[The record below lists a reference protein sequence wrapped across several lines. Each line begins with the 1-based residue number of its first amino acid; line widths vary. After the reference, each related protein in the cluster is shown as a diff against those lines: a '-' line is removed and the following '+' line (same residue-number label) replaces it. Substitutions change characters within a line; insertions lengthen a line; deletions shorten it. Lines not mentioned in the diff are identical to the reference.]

1 MLDREWKARSQLP
14 QPRSSPPATSAQKQH
29 AAATPS
35 SADTPPSSQPPN
47 PSQSHHSQQ
56 QQQQQDQDQSN
67 SSQHPGRSTTPA
79 DPGDTADD
87 MEVDIG
93 GTPEPDPMPQETVR
107 DAESDEIV
115 RKVERMATK
124 WDGLEDLG
132 WAADLTPVRP
142 SLPIV
147 YLTLFS
153 TGKME
158 TIRLF

>member
-1 MLDREWKARSQLP
+1 
-14 QPRSSPPATSAQKQH
+14 
-29 AAATPS
+29 
-35 SADTPPSSQPPN
+35 
-47 PSQSHHSQQ
+47 
-56 QQQQQDQDQSN
+56 
-67 SSQHPGRSTTPA
+67 
-79 DPGDTADD
+79 

-107 DAESDEIV
+107 DTESDEIV

-142 SLPIV
+142 CLPIV

-153 TGKME
+153 TGKNGNN
-158 TIRLF
+158 TVVLIFSTLFSLFEGKAT

>member
-1 MLDREWKARSQLP
+1 
-14 QPRSSPPATSAQKQH
+14 
-29 AAATPS
+29 
-35 SADTPPSSQPPN
+35 
-47 PSQSHHSQQ
+47 
-56 QQQQQDQDQSN
+56 
-67 SSQHPGRSTTPA
+67 
-79 DPGDTADD
+79 

-142 SLPIV
+142 CLPIV
-147 YLTLFS
+147 YLTLFFS
-153 TGKME
+153 TGKNGNN
-158 TIRLF
+158 TVVLIFLLYFLFFEGKAT